1 MRFRLSAFHQPMFPA
16 ILFFGLAF
24 TAAGVPPADS
34 TMFAVEPA
42 FIMLP
47 SRGGEAKLLLR
58 SSASTELS
66 LRLRIEAPSAAASTG
81 ARSLAAMLTISE
93 SAVTLP
99 PGASRT
105 VVVRATL
112 PPGTSDGEY
121 VARIVIADASGDGA
135 ADALP
140 ERGVP
145 VRLRK
150 GDVVADIKLGGFG
163 AVRDGDE
170 VRFSID
176 LTPLGNAGYRGN
188 LHMDI
193 TTASGKSV
201 KKLHRL
207 VDVYE
212 PERLVIPLK
221 GGDIPPGRYKV
232 RLNFDSDRPDLG
244 AEAIPVLP
252 KKYTVEINMP

>member
-1 MRFRLSAFHQPMFPA
+1 MFPA
-16 ILFFGLAF
+16 IFFFGLVL

-34 TMFAVEPA
+34 TLLAVEPA
-42 FIMLP
+42 FLMLP

-81 ARSLAAMLTISE
+81 ARSLASMLTISE
-93 SAVTLP
+93 STVTLA

-105 VVVRATL
+105 IVVRATL
-112 PPGTSDGEY
+112 PPGTQDGEY

-135 ADALP
+135 SGDGAVGALP